1 MPPGPA
7 RTLVL
12 CAVIVGGCRRSEAP
26 PSPTGGPTA
35 ALSSRTAAL
44 ATTSSASARRIERPE
59 HHDLVAGLE
68 RCQVWHRGLFLDLG
82 TPGPDAQRA
91 FRIGPFPETLAAE
104 RGGASVVR
112 VSAKKVAY
120 DFWLDREQQ
129 GGAFVSAR
137 VHAVTARSLWVE
149 IDGRRLGTVRL
160 SPDQTEVVTLPV
172 FELALARGRHSL
184 VLHFTGR
191 SRDAMGAE
199 AELDWVRLA
208 PAEELDESY
217 AAPTLEDIV
226 ANYELSGQP
235 RRSLALRAPST
246 LRCSVQ
252 PAANARFV
260 TSLGFWGTGAGTAE
274 IRVVEDG
281 QVPITLQQRR
291 VFGGADARWLP
302 LGVDLGPYEGRVV
315 GIEMRAVDATAGGR
329 IVFGD
334 PRVVR
339 KGQRQLELP
348 LAKTVVMVFA
358 AGLDRR
364 RIPPWGPMGKLTAMG
379 ELARSAVAF
388 SNYRAPTTVPAGVI
402 ASALTG
408 LEPRSHT
415 LEDQSARLPDAV
427 RTVSEIVK
435 GATGSTAFFSGAPT
449 SFAAFGFNVGWDR
462 FETYSPVQDLPATRP
477 YERAAQWLEETNV
490 DGAARRFLVLHV
502 RGAHPPWDLT
512 GEEVSKLAPEEY
524 GGALDPRRGG
534 VTLAKLRGRST
545 RTQRRLLD
553 EDWVRLRELED
564 AALAKQNDGL
574 ACLLDTLKRLG
585 LWDDTLVIFAGDVA
599 AGDPPRLPFDPAASL
614 SEDVLLTPLLVKL
627 PGNQLA
633 GVEAKEPVTSADLAV
648 TVLDALGLDVPPAV
662 TAHDLIAA
670 AAGEPALVGRPLVST
685 LGSSYVTRSTHWLL
699 RGELGKIPRLC
710 QLEVDPACTMDVL
723 QERPIVSQWLWG
735 ATYAYEQATRSTNR
749 RTSEREPASIDPDT
763 AASLLVWGDI
773 Q

>member
-1 MPPGPA
+1 M
-7 RTLVL
+7 
-12 CAVIVGGCRRSEAP
+12 
-26 PSPTGGPTA
+26 
-35 ALSSRTAAL
+35 
-44 ATTSSASARRIERPE
+44 ERAE
-59 HHDLVAGLE
+59 HYDLLAGLE
-68 RCQVWHRGLFLDLG
+68 RCEVWHRGLFLDLG
-82 TPGPDAQRA
+82 PPGPDARRA
-91 FRIGPFPETLAAE
+91 FRVGPFPDTTASE

-112 VSAKKVAY
+112 ISNKKLAY

-129 GGAFVSAR
+129 GGAFISAR
-137 VHAVTARSLWVE
+137 VHATAARSLWVE
-149 IDGRRLGTVRL
+149 IDGRRVGTVRL

-172 FELALARGRHSL
+172 FELTLPRGRHSM
-184 VLHFTGR
+184 VLHFAGRTRDVTGV
-191 SRDAMGAE
+191 E

-208 PAEELDESY
+208 AADELDESY

-246 LRCSVQ
+246 LRCSLQ
-252 PAANARFV
+252 PAIDARFV

-274 IRVVEDG
+274 IRIVEDG
-281 QVPITLQQRR
+281 QAPITQQQRR

-302 LGVDLGPYEGRVV
+302 LGVDLAPYEGRVV

-339 KGQRQLELP
+339 KGQRRLQLP
-348 LAKTVVMVFA
+348 PTNTVVIVFA
-358 AGLDRR
+358 AGLNRR

-379 ELARSAVAF
+379 ELARSGVAF
-388 SNYRAPTTVPAGVI
+388 SNYRTPTTVPAGAI

-435 GATGSTAFFSGAPT
+435 GATGRTAFFSGVPT
-449 SFAAFGFNVGWDR
+449 SFSAFGFNVGWDR
-462 FETYSPVQDLPATRP
+462 FETYSPVQDLSANRP
-477 YERAAQWLEETNV
+477 YERAAQWLEETSA
-490 DGAARRFLVLHV
+490 DRGARRLLVLHV

-534 VTLAKLRGRST
+534 VTLARLRGRST

-553 EDWVRLRELED
+553 EDWVRLRELGD
-564 AALAKQNDGL
+564 AALVKQNDGL
-574 ACLLDTLKRLG
+574 ARLVDTLKRLG
-585 LWDDTLVIFAGDVA
+585 SWDDALIIFAGDVA
-599 AGDPPRLPFDPAASL
+599 AGDPPRVPFDPAAPL
-614 SEDVLLTPLLVKL
+614 SEDILLTPLLVKF
-627 PGNQLA
+627 PGNLQA
-633 GVEAKEPVTSADLAV
+633 GIEAKEPVTSADLAV
-648 TVLDALGLDVPPAV
+648 TVLDALGLDIPPTV
-662 TAHDLIAA
+662 TAHNLLAA
-670 AAGEPALVGRPLVST
+670 AAGESSLVGRPLVST
-685 LGSSYVTRSTHWLL
+685 LGSSYLTRSIHWLL
-699 RGELGKIPRLC
+699 RGELGKVPRLC
-710 QLEVDPACTMDVL
+710 QLEVDPACTMDLL
-723 QERPIVSQWLWG
+723 QERPIVSQWLWN
-735 ATYAYEQATRSTNR
+735 ATYAYEQATSSAKG
-749 RTSEREPASIDPDT
+749 RTFEREPASIDPDT